1 MNSSYYLTNTSLI
14 AGNASIVLPSGA
26 SSVGVND
33 NGYVRITVADIKS
46 AGDIYVK
53 VNGVWVPAG
62 GTLAKVNGIWV
73 GQ

>member
-1 MNSSYYLTNTSLI
+1 MNSSYYLTDTSLI

-26 SSVGVND
+26 SSVGVDD

-46 AGDIYVK
+46 GDIFVK

-62 GTLAKVNGIWV
+62 GTLVKVNGVWV